1 MRSERLCSLGRHL
14 QNLPKDALDTYSAQ
28 WFERSLDDSAIR
40 RISIPELYLS
50 ADACLI
56 LLSASSITNLNYGIA
71 NHSRQRHLWLRSL
84 PRGHQAPRQR
94 RASLHG
100 YVSSI
105 SHYSYLVSN

>member
-28 WFERSLDDSAIR
+28 WFERSLVGQILASGKRSDNHQDDSAIR

-56 LLSASSITNLNYGIA
+56 LLSK
-71 NHSRQRHLWLRSL
+71 
-84 PRGHQAPRQR
+84 P
-94 RASLHG
+94 
-100 YVSSI
+100 V
-105 SHYSYLVSN
+105 

>member
-28 WFERSLDDSAIR
+28 WFERSLVRQYSFSEELFPNNHQDDSAIR

-56 LLSASSITNLNYGIA
+56 LLSM
-71 NHSRQRHLWLRSL
+71 
-84 PRGHQAPRQR
+84 
-94 RASLHG
+94 
-100 YVSSI
+100 
-105 SHYSYLVSN
+105 

>member
-28 WFERSLDDSAIR
+28 WFERSLVSQVLLLRTPPNHDQDDSAIR

-56 LLSASSITNLNYGIA
+56 LLSKS
-71 NHSRQRHLWLRSL
+71 
-84 PRGHQAPRQR
+84 
-94 RASLHG
+94 HG
-100 YVSSI
+100 F
-105 SHYSYLVSN
+105 

>member
-56 LLSASSITNLNYGIA
+56 LLSALSSVLKLGVQSLTIT
-71 NHSRQRHLWLRSL
+71 RQRYLRLRRL
-84 PRGHQAPRQR
+84 P
-94 RASLHG
+94 
-100 YVSSI
+100 
-105 SHYSYLVSN
+105 

>member
-14 QNLPKDALDTYSAQ
+14 QNLPKDALDTHSAQ

-56 LLSASSITNLNYGIA
+56 LLNNITSGFVVYPEVI
-71 NHSRQRHLWLRSL
+71 RRHVNDEL
-84 PRGHQAPRQR
+84 PFMAT
-94 RASLHG
+94 
-100 YVSSI
+100 
-105 SHYSYLVSN
+105 